1 MEWRVGREGG
11 RADAGARGSS
21 RDALDTGLV
30 RSQRQEGGQRMQRAS
45 RSPPDGCSEEKPG
58 PSVQRVRKEDALGE
72 WLRQASRGCPGQR
85 VPAAKRSGAA
95 QGGVLGLGRR
105 SAAAPGVEG
114 VQAVRTTEAQASP
127 ALPPPSIRP
136 AKLGPPTPPRPVPP
150 VPAALGPGRLCPAR
164 PSAHLPLHHHPG
176 PVPHP
181 GVPSHW
187 FPPETGAL
195 AR

>member
-11 RADAGARGSS
+11 CADAGARGSS
-21 RDALDTGLV
+21 RGALDTGLV

-45 RSPPDGCSEEKPG
+45 RSPPDGCSQEKPR
-58 PSVQRVRKEDALGE
+58 PSVQRVGKEDALGE

-85 VPAAKRSGAA
+85 VRAAKRSGAA

-114 VQAVRTTEAQASP
+114 VQAVRKTEAQAGP

-136 AKLGPPTPPRPVPP
+136 AKLGPPTPPRSPSACCAGPRPP
-150 VPAALGPGRLCPAR
+150 VPCRALR
-164 PSAHLPLHHHPG
+164 P
-176 PVPHP
+176 
-181 GVPSHW
+181 
-187 FPPETGAL
+187 PPPPPPPRTCASPRGSISLVSTRDWGAG
-195 AR
+195 